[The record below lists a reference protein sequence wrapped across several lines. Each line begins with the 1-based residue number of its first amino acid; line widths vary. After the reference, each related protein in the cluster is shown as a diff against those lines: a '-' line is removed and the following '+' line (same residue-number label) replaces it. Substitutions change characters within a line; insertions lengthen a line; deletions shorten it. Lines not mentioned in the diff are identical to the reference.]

1 MKCGILGA
9 CSGVDC
15 VLPLGSDM
23 VLMLP
28 SLLHA
33 ANHGGMRLNQ
43 LLCLSKL
50 FTTSAGL
57 VQDAERLVVARKGW
71 PVKLTSSSL
80 IAAKTGWRRRGFEKT
95 FGRVPG

>member
-1 MKCGILGA
+1 
-9 CSGVDC
+9 

-23 VLMLP
+23 MLMLP

-43 LLCLSKL
+43 LLWLWKR

-57 VQDAERLVVARKGW
+57 VKDAEKLVVACKG
-71 PVKLTSSSL
+71 
-80 IAAKTGWRRRGFEKT
+80 
-95 FGRVPG
+95 